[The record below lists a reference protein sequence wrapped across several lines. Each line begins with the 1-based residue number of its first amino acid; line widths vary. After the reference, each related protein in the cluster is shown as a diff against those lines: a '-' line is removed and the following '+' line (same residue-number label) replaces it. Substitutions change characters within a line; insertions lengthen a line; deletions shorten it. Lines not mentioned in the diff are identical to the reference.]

1 MLKLRME
8 EDVSRHGELL
18 RIANILINSSGQPT
32 KDGFGGRLTSS
43 YFKEMLNRWA
53 GTEASSELL

>member
-1 MLKLRME
+1 MSPDTE
-8 EDVSRHGELL
+8 SCCELL
-18 RIANILINSSGQPT
+18 ILLINSSGQPT